1 MPRATPVAD
10 NEANGLTILGALAQ
24 LKQEIYQLQE
34 EAIARQERPMFL
46 IEGGELELKLVA
58 RRERKA
64 DGKLGAKFRLF
75 VADAETSLAA
85 SQANTQETVQT
96 LKLRF
101 GSLRRPETGAAA
113 LGETYRGIPVP
124 ASTTPADLPAVEVR
138 DTPSGGS
145 SATFDAGAATHLPG
159 GHHR

>member
-1 MPRATPVAD
+1 MPRPTPTPENDAG
-10 NEANGLTILGALAQ
+10 GLTILGALAQ
-24 LKQEIYQLQE
+24 LKQEIRELQDD
-34 EAIARQERPMFL
+34 AIARRELPMFL

-58 RRERKA
+58 RREHKA

-101 GSLRRPETGAAA
+101 GALRRPNEAAPAPGDTARGTYLPSSPTQAGLPTVGA
-113 LGETYRGIPVP
+113 GQ
-124 ASTTPADLPAVEVR
+124 
-138 DTPSGGS
+138 TPSGIASDRPFG
-145 SATFDAGAATHLPG
+145 FDTD
-159 GHHR
+159 R

>member
-1 MPRATPVAD
+1 MARSIPTPEAD
-10 NEANGLTILGALAQ
+10 AAGLTILGALAQ
-24 LKQEIYQLQE
+24 LKQEIQQLQD
-34 EAIARQERPMFL
+34 EAIGRRELPMFL

-75 VADAETSLAA
+75 VADADAALAA

-101 GSLRRPETGAAA
+101 GALRRPDGSASAPPP
-113 LGETYRGIPVP
+113 GETARGLQLQPGP
-124 ASTTPADLPAVEVR
+124 TQAGLPTVEAGQ
-138 DTPSGGS
+138 TPSGIARDPSSGGGS
-145 SATFDAGAATHLPG
+145 SNFGW
-159 GHHR
+159 